1 LVGCARLSELPSVGL
16 AADSRR
22 MERWVEGTVAR
33 SSCSTW
39 LGLGLRVRVRVKVR
53 VGLGS
58 NANLS

>member
-1 LVGCARLSELPSVGL
+1 MVGCARLSELPSVGL

-39 LGLGLRVRVRVKVR
+39 LGLGLRDRVRVK
-53 VGLGS
+53 GS
-58 NANLS
+58 G